1 MALTPIQIDA
11 AAQLLKKAR
20 LEKSVIE
27 NIPLEIRP
35 QNLKEAYRVQD
46 RLIEILGLETSG
58 WFCAC
63 TNKRIQQIL
72 KLDEPY
78 YARLLKSYVFEEPV
92 TLKSEDYPPIVIEC
106 EFGFRL
112 GSDLPKRPTPY
123 EREEVE
129 DAICDVHP
137 TIEVVAGHLIDWPN
151 QDVWSVIADNGTD
164 GALIYGVGCKLWREL
179 DLVESQVSLTV
190 NGKCERTGY
199 GANVLGDPLDALV
212 WLANARSRDGDG
224 LRAGD
229 IHNTGT
235 ATDIYW
241 ASSGD
246 QIVAEFQGLGKVS
259 LRIS

>member
-1 MALTPIQIDA
+1 MAVAQARRRLQDVA
-11 AAQLLKKAR
+11 AASGTTLVAALDFDNFFSFDFQSRFEFLFKNLFLHPFR
-20 LEKSVIE
+20 EFPGFRDE
-27 NIPLEIRP
+27 RWDPL
-35 QNLKEAYRVQD
+35 
-46 RLIEILGLETSG
+46 
-58 WFCAC
+58 
-63 TNKRIQQIL
+63 IL
-72 KLDEPY
+72 K
-78 YARLLKSYVFEEPV
+78 
-92 TLKSEDYPPIVIEC
+92 
-106 EFGFRL
+106 L

-123 EREEVE
+123 ERGDVE
-129 DAICDVHP
+129 NAICEVHP

-164 GALIYGVGCKLWREL
+164 GALIYGAGCKLWREL
-179 DLVESQVSLTV
+179 DLVQSQVSLTV

-224 LRAGD
+224 LIAGD

-246 QIVAEFQGLGKVS
+246 QIVADFQSLGKVS
-259 LRIS
+259 LRLS

>member
-1 MALTPIQIDA
+1 MTPIQIDA

-27 NIPLEIRP
+27 NIPLELRP
-35 QNLKEAYRVQD
+35 QSLKEAYRVQD

-129 DAICDVHP
+129 DCLLYTSP
-137 TIEVVAGHLIDWPN
+137 SP
-151 QDVWSVIADNGTD
+151 
-164 GALIYGVGCKLWREL
+164 
-179 DLVESQVSLTV
+179 
-190 NGKCERTGY
+190 
-199 GANVLGDPLDALV
+199 
-212 WLANARSRDGDG
+212 RDRG
-224 LRAGD
+224 
-229 IHNTGT
+229 
-235 ATDIYW
+235 
-241 ASSGD
+241 
-246 QIVAEFQGLGKVS
+246 
-259 LRIS
+259 

>member
-1 MALTPIQIDA
+1 MTLTPTQIDA
-11 AAQLLKKAR
+11 SAQLLKKVR
-20 LEKSVIE
+20 LEKSVIA

-63 TNKRIQQIL
+63 TNKKIQQIL
-72 KLDEPY
+72 KLEEPY
-78 YARLLKSYVFEEPV
+78 YARLLKDYVFEESA

-112 GSDLPKRPTPY
+112 RSDLPKRPTPY

-129 DAICDVHP
+129 DAIYKVHP

-164 GALIYGVGCKLWREL
+164 GALIYG
-179 DLVESQVSLTV
+179 
-190 NGKCERTGY
+190 
-199 GANVLGDPLDALV
+199 
-212 WLANARSRDGDG
+212 
-224 LRAGD
+224 AG
-229 IHNTGT
+229 
-235 ATDIYW
+235 
-241 ASSGD
+241 S
-246 QIVAEFQGLGKVS
+246 
-259 LRIS
+259 